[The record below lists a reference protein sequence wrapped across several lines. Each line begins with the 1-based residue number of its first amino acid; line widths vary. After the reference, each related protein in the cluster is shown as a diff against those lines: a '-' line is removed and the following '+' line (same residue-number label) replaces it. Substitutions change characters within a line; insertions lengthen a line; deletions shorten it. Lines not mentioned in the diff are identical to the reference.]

1 MTPLRRYDF
10 DDLSP
15 ELAGMLGSKYER
27 LEYLGEF
34 FQVAAAQPDA
44 LAGFVRFSDS
54 LKAALPDDLTE
65 VIALTVASE
74 TGNSYERDQHER
86 LALKQGHPKEW
97 VLEIER
103 RDPDNATELDEL
115 QLAVQRLVLSMI
127 RDFGRGASTHL
138 EVLSGHLQGD
148 EIVAVMLMACR
159 YIGHTSVV
167 NALDLASPVGS
178 PFVETPDQS

>member
-1 MTPLRRYDF
+1 MTSLQRYDF
-10 DDLSP
+10 DDLNP
-15 ELAGMLGSKYER
+15 ELAGMLGAKYER
-27 LEYLGEF
+27 LGYLGEF

-54 LKAALPDDLTE
+54 LKAALPNDLTE
-65 VIALTVASE
+65 VIALTIAAE
-74 TGNSYERDQHER
+74 TDNSYERDQHER
-86 LALKQGHPKEW
+86 LSLKQGHSKEW
-97 VLEIER
+97 VLDVER
-103 RDPDNATELDEL
+103 RAPDTSTQLDER

-138 EVLSGHLQGD
+138 KALSGHLQGD

-167 NALDLASPVGS
+167 NALELTSPVGS
-178 PFVETPDQS
+178 PFTETSDQS